1 MKNLNFHTTP
11 SSNGLIGNTKTIL
24 SLSPFDWLLWAKA
37 LIFGNLTKP
46 SRQRD
51 GNICKKIE

>member
-11 SSNGLIGNTKTIL
+11 SSNGFIGDTIAITDF
-24 SLSPFDWLLWAKA
+24 SPYAWFLWAKA
-37 LIFGNLTKP
+37 LILGNLTNP

-51 GNICKKIE
+51 GNICKKIQ